1 MWRKRKTRPTPL
13 VPEQFKH
20 DIRREVVGQHGQD
33 DPQHRAEETGDV
45 KPHEWQQEDDE
56 DHHHGNRLMALIEF
70 AALVFF
76 QLGGEGEFGA
86 ERHRTSIAQGRGW
99 VI

>member
-20 DIRREVVGQHGQD
+20 DIRRKVVGQHGQD
-33 DPQHRAEETGDV
+33 DPQHRAEETG
-45 KPHEWQQEDDE
+45 
-56 DHHHGNRLMALIEF
+56 N
-70 AALVFF
+70 
-76 QLGGEGEFGA
+76 
-86 ERHRTSIAQGRGW
+86 GW